1 MCEIKV
7 YDEVLSD
14 KIINFL
20 QKVMPESGRKLELD
34 GRHKFYHNI
43 SNYFEKFWYINGKET
58 IVGTVGIKQLD
69 MKKCELKSLFL
80 YNGYQGKGLGKQLLE
95 TAIAYARTKG
105 YAQIYLDTLSTSEKA
120 IRLYQKSGF
129 VFTERYNDNQVAD
142 VFMVMDLDN
151 DFMCERNTK

>member
-7 YDEVLSD
+7 YDEVLAD

-20 QKVMPESGRKLELD
+20 QKVMPESGRKLE
-34 GRHKFYHNI
+34 
-43 SNYFEKFWYINGKET
+43 
-58 IVGTVGIKQLD
+58 
-69 MKKCELKSLFL
+69 
-80 YNGYQGKGLGKQLLE
+80 
-95 TAIAYARTKG
+95 
-105 YAQIYLDTLSTSEKA
+105 LDTLSTSEKA